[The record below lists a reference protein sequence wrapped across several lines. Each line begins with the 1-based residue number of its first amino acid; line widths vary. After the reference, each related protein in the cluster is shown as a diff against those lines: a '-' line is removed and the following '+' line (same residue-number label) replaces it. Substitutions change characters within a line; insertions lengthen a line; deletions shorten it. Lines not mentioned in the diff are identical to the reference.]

1 MLFSKADA
9 KVMPLHQTTKSF
21 WEKIANLS
29 ESFRLF
35 DKIQPTDCNT
45 HYIFTHAREA
55 MFQRNKRCILITTR
69 LAVTKNKLSAPLQ
82 RKDIPVVI
90 TICGCLNFPD
100 YPRFFHIREI
110 SKWRAWNLIMSF
122 LLKDNSCQDHIKW
135 ITLIFGIQFTI
146 LF

>member
-55 MFQRNKRCILITTR
+55 MFQRNKRCIFITTR
-69 LAVTKNKLSAPLQ
+69 LTATKN
-82 RKDIPVVI
+82 II
-90 TICGCLNFPD
+90 
-100 YPRFFHIREI
+100 
-110 SKWRAWNLIMSF
+110 
-122 LLKDNSCQDHIKW
+122 
-135 ITLIFGIQFTI
+135 
-146 LF
+146 